1 MNTSIPP
8 SGQAN
13 SSELAAA
20 VSRLN
25 RLEGFLRED
34 PSNQT
39 LLIDAFEMALACSQ
53 WDRANFHLQ
62 HGLSL
67 QAEKLAWA
75 LREGDYW
82 LAQKDYAHAR
92 LVLEA
97 LYAMADVP
105 TEFLEVVLH
114 NLAYIDFRQENYGD
128 CVARLAAHMEKD
140 VAVGA
145 DTSSVQSA
153 LNQLWLRA
161 LHHAGELER
170 ALTWALG
177 QEENQ
182 RLDWRAA
189 GVVSLIALDASNLE
203 LAQRWANLALENG
216 GPDDRQLEAVVTQSS
231 LALAA
236 RDAKRAKQL
245 ANEALQISPNAGR
258 AWSARAFAEL
268 LAGAFPDAIA
278 SFARALQTM
287 PAHIGTWH
295 GQGWTQVLQKNLDA
309 AQISFETALEMDRN
323 FAESHGGL
331 AVVLA
336 LKGQAEPAKKH
347 IELAIRLDG
356 DNLSGRYAQAIL
368 SGEARDAASLQRI
381 AKRLLGSRAA
391 PLGGKMSDLIGNDDD
406 AHSNG

>member
-1 MNTSIPP
+1 MNSPIPP
-8 SGQAN
+8 PSQTDT
-13 SSELAAA
+13 SELAAA

-25 RLEGFLRED
+25 RLESFLRED

-67 QAEKLAWA
+67 QTEKLAWA

-82 LAQKDYAHAR
+82 LAQKDYARAR

-105 TEFLEVVLH
+105 AEFLEVVLH

-128 CVARLAAHMEKD
+128 CVARLASHMQKD
-140 VAVGA
+140 VAVA
-145 DTSSVQSA
+145 ANTSSVHSA

-177 QEENQ
+177 QELN
-182 RLDWRAA
+182 RHLDWRAA
-189 GVVSLIALDASNLE
+189 GVASLIALDASNLE
-203 LAQRWANLALENG
+203 LAQRWANLALENNG
-216 GPDDRQLEAVVTQSS
+216 SEERQLEALVTQSS
-231 LALAA
+231 LALAG

-245 ANEALQISPNAGR
+245 AHEALQINPNDGR

-268 LAGAFPDAIA
+268 LAGAFPDANF

-336 LKGQAEPAKKH
+336 LKGQAEPAQRH
-347 IELAIRLDG
+347 IELAIRLDEA
-356 DNLSGRYAQAIL
+356 NLSGRYAQAIL
-368 SGEARDAASLQRI
+368 SGEAQDAASLQRI

-391 PLGGKMSDLIGNDDD
+391 PLGGKMADLIRNDDQ
-406 AHSNG
+406 SNSSG